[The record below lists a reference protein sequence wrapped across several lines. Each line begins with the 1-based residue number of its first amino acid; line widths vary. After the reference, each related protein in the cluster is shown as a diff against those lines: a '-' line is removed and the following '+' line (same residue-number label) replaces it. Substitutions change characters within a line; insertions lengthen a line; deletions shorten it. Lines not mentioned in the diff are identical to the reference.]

1 MTFENDTFE
10 SYKDARRKIIGS
22 EDTYRYYNPKTGRPV
37 KILMNYP
44 EIVLYSE
51 NNHFGYKGMIFLKKV
66 KKGEVIA
73 LREIFD
79 QNGDLKFNE
88 MWEALMMDI
97 RR

>member
-10 SYKDARRKIIGS
+10 SYKDARRAIIGTG
-22 EDTYRYYNPKTGRPV
+22 DTYRYYNPRTGRPV
-37 KILMNYP
+37 KMLMNYP

-51 NNHFGYKGMIFLKKV
+51 NDHLGYKGMVFLKKV
-66 KKGEVIA
+66 RKGEVIA

-79 QNGDLKFNE
+79 QNGENKFND
-88 MWEALMMDI
+88 MWESLMIDI